1 MAQAFD
7 DEASEITM
15 LTFQDSSGNERPD
28 CLMLDPGAS
37 AFLSGYQPFRRYLQH
52 LQECGFPVE
61 KICMTQGRRR
71 FQFGGDAA
79 SWSSWSAHLPVF
91 VDGRYGTIQLF
102 LLPGNTP
109 MLCGRPIIES
119 LGVTMDFAMKRIR
132 IGSSGWTEATIGR
145 QGEYL
150 LSLTSDHDFI
160 HYDPERPEFTLRTAE
175 PDMDQTDGFLLA
187 DFEHSEHGFVSLD
200 QVNDEPSEGMRQ
212 LKRHEL
218 KTMDVQLTTH
228 LQRCLPMSPAN
239 FINQNK
245 QNSESYGKCIVERLA
260 LLKWP
265 NHWA

>member
-1 MAQAFD
+1 M
-7 DEASEITM
+7 
-15 LTFQDSSGNERPD
+15 
-28 CLMLDPGAS
+28 
-37 AFLSGYQPFRRYLQH
+37 
-52 LQECGFPVE
+52 
-61 KICMTQGRRR
+61 
-71 FQFGGDAA
+71 
-79 SWSSWSAHLPVF
+79 
-91 VDGRYGTIQLF
+91 
-102 LLPGNTP
+102 
-109 MLCGRPIIES
+109 
-119 LGVTMDFAMKRIR
+119 
-132 IGSSGWTEATIGR
+132 
-145 QGEYL
+145 
-150 LSLTSDHDFI
+150 SLTSDHDFI

-245 QNSESYGKCIVERLA
+245 QNSESDGKCIVERLA

-265 NHWA
+265 THWA